1 MITLGLMLI
10 QKTGPENLDLRWL
23 GAAEALLHFNFKVAS
38 KRRCA
43 IQTGHAGIGLHA
55 AIFLAAHV
63 HG

>member
-1 MITLGLMLI
+1 MMIE
-10 QKTGPENLDLRWL
+10 KTGPQNLDLRWL

-43 IQTGHAGIGLHA
+43 IQTGRAGICLHA
-55 AIFLAAHV
+55 AIFLVAHV

>member
-1 MITLGLMLI
+1 MRKQV
-10 QKTGPENLDLRWL
+10 QKNLDLRWL

-55 AIFLAAHV
+55 AIFLAANV
-63 HG
+63 HGWVAHDVLL